1 LDTIYTPT
9 GDSSQWEQ
17 TYTTVSSQSAGWGG
31 EFGTQGATAYTILQN
46 TSSNWDSVYATVSGS
61 SATWD
66 LGGGGTNAWSEIT
79 GTPTTLDGYGIT
91 DAVYLSTFDTEKI
104 NWNSTYDIVL
114 TGQSVWGDKS
124 FSSITG
130 TPITLDGYGIT
141 DAVVLSN
148 FESLENLIETNSG
161 DWDSVYTSVE
171 TKSGDWDSTKTTV
184 ETNSGNWKSVYT
196 DVNAKSGDWNAA
208 YNLKH
213 QGGDLVVN
221 CSLTAIGPANQIST
235 TFTTTSALCVVTLG
249 QGPSLYVEQ
258 DTTYNNVAS
267 FVDSTTGIVLYVG
280 RVNNVGIN
288 TDSSELSGLTVSGN
302 ISSSNIVYSL
312 NGNSSNWN
320 SSYTT
325 LTSNSAN
332 WNSSYNALTSTS
344 ANWNSGYNKLTS
356 SSAAWDGAVFNSYT
370 VFSNSPK
377 WDSSYNTLT
386 SNSANWNSSYT
397 TLTSNSA
404 NWNSSYTTLTSN
416 SANWNSS
423 YTTLTSNSANWNSS
437 YTTLTSNSA
446 NWRNSYNSLTS
457 TSSNWNSSYTTLTSN
472 SGDWISKNNTVLS
485 SLSVTQNVTVTGNV
499 VASVLSASRFTG
511 NSSTTN
517 TQTTTNYNLLSSDN
531 GKVLTFNNSNPI
543 TVNVLSGLGAGYS
556 VSLIQLNTGQITIS
570 GGSGVT
576 INSFGN
582 VTKTAGQFAGASL
595 YAYIADTFCLN
606 GALTS

>member
-1 LDTIYTPT
+1 MSFFKNIQRRIIFSGGLSSLDTIYTPT

-46 TSSNWDSVYATVSGS
+46 ASSNWDSVYATVSGS

-66 LGGGGTNAWSEIT
+66 LGGGGGGTNAWSEIT
-79 GTPTTLDGYGIT
+79 GTPITLDGYGIT

-124 FSSITG
+124 FSNITG
-130 TPITLDGYGIT
+130 TPTTLDGYGIT

-161 DWDSVYTSVE
+161 QWDLSYTAL
-171 TKSGDWDSTKTTV
+171 TTTSGDWNSTKTTV

-213 QGGDLVVN
+213 QGGSIDGDLVVN
-221 CSLTAIGPANQIST
+221 GSLTAIGPANQIST

-312 NGNSSNWN
+312 NGDSSNWN

-325 LTSNSAN
+325 LTS
-332 WNSSYNALTSTS
+332 T
-344 ANWNSGYNKLTS
+344 
-356 SSAAWDGAVFNSYT
+356 
-370 VFSNSPK
+370 
-377 WDSSYNTLT
+377 
-386 SNSANWNSSYT
+386 
-397 TLTSNSA
+397 
-404 NWNSSYTTLTSN
+404 
-416 SANWNSS
+416 
-423 YTTLTSNSANWNSS
+423 SANWNSS